1 MSKLLKID
9 KEYTEWIS
17 ELSLRFRK
25 SQIKAAVKVNSEM
38 LHFYWSGP
46 LAEILLLKKL
56 KVNGGMAF
64 IRDLVRICKPYF
76 LM

>member
-38 LHFYWSGP
+38 LHFYWSLGGD
-46 LAEILLLKKL
+46 IVTKKL
-56 KVNGGMAF
+56 KVNGGMTF
-64 IRDLVRICKPYF
+64 IRDLVRICKPYS

>member
-38 LHFYWSGP
+38 LHFTGH
-46 LAEILLLKKL
+46 LAEILLLKS
-56 KVNGGMAF
+56 
-64 IRDLVRICKPYF
+64 
-76 LM
+76 

>member
-38 LHFYWSGP
+38 LHFYWSLGGDIVTKK
-46 LAEILLLKKL
+46 AESKWG
-56 KVNGGMAF
+56 NGF

>member
-38 LHFYWSGP
+38 LHFYWSLGGD
-46 LAEILLLKKL
+46 IVTKKS
-56 KVNGGMAF
+56 
-64 IRDLVRICKPYF
+64 
-76 LM
+76 